1 MTDDTSFIQHGNGN
15 FWEIPERLNLAL
27 ALILTASV
35 VFIWWIPTQFPGRSV
50 LYFSAI
56 GFALVEQPLYSLL
69 HECMHR
75 QLHRSAWINDFVGFV
90 LSAFLPSSFRLIR
103 LVHVGHHFSNRSKR
117 ERIEYYGEGESAFFR
132 GALYYGI
139 LLGLNWLAF
148 VLQNVFFTLLPN
160 RVIRALKLDTSFG
173 GTLPRITDRELRWI
187 AAEFSLVAFLHWALV
202 AYTSVTLEHYIVFL
216 GANALAYSQLRY
228 IYHYEAGFDVIEGAF
243 DLRTPRWL
251 RLVLLNGSYHLTH
264 HRYPRAPWIYLSKLA
279 DPADLKYGFLQKCIA
294 QWKGVRP
301 ESSQP
306 LRSGRVIQWNE
317 FRIL

>member
-1 MTDDTSFIQHGNGN
+1 MTDNTLFKQHGNGN
-15 FWEIPERLNLAL
+15 TWEIPERLNLAL
-27 ALILTASV
+27 ALILTVSA
-35 VFIWWIPTQFPGRSV
+35 VFIWWIPTQFSGRSI

-56 GFALVEQPLYSLL
+56 GFALIEQPLYSLL
-69 HECMHR
+69 HECMHYH
-75 QLHRSAWINDFVGFV
+75 LHRRAWINDFAGFV
-90 LSAFLPSSFRLIR
+90 LSAFLPTSFRLIR

-117 ERIEYYGEGESAFFR
+117 ERIEYYGEGESALFR

-173 GTLPRITDRELRWI
+173 ATLPRITDRELQWI
-187 AAEFSLVAFLHWALV
+187 AAEFSLVALLHWALV
-202 AYTSVTLEHYIVFL
+202 AYTSVTLEQYLVFL
-216 GANALAYSQLRY
+216 VANALAYSQLRY

-243 DLRTPRWL
+243 DLRTTRWL

-264 HRYPRAPWIYLSKLA
+264 HRYPRAPWIYLPKLA
-279 DPADLKYGFLQKCIA
+279 NPADLKYGFIEKCVA

-306 LRSGRVIQWNE
+306 LRNGRVIDWNE